1 MIGLGRGIKHESLI
15 SNKRVVDYN
24 TFQLALS
31 LHWLASGR
39 IGAYYHQ
46 LGTDE
51 FLKFCEER
59 IDEIRSS

>member
-1 MIGLGRGIKHESLI
+1 MIGLGRGIKYHSLI

-24 TFQLALS
+24 TFQHALRVY
-31 LHWLASGR
+31 WMDSGR
-39 IGAYYHQ
+39 SGCYFYQ

-51 FLKFCEER
+51 FLEFCEEK